1 MTAARTS
8 SRDRREQYL
17 DAAARIA
24 QDHGVALV
32 TMEAVAAAVGVNKAL
47 LYRQFDNR
55 GELLLELFDRETAEL
70 DRRALEATAGVIG
83 FEPKIRAWARAWFDH
98 LAERA
103 ALFGRLMEARA
114 IVPEVAV
121 RHRERLN
128 AGERNRRARR
138 AVLVVGEA
146 LRVPGGGRPGQ
157 QDPARLGD
165 AERRAEQRL
174 RRCRAERNDHLRLEQ
189 AQFGDEPG
197 PARADLVGVG
207 RRMDAPLAATTLG
220 ELEVLHRIGRIDL

>member
-1 MTAARTS
+1 MTPAAVQAVSSSGRSPGRIS

-24 QDHGVALV
+24 AGHGVAMV

-70 DRRALEATAGVIG
+70 DQRAMEATANISG
-83 FEPKIRAWARAWFDH
+83 FEPKVRAWARAWFDH

-121 RHRERLN
+121 RHRERLRRLECTYGDWYAAELGIPVEEARDAARVLL
-128 AGERNRRARR
+128 AGLGGAIDRWNRTPSRATRNRLERTYVQLMLGGLRA
-138 AVLVVGEA
+138 LSE
-146 LRVPGGGRPGQ
+146 GR
-157 QDPARLGD
+157 
-165 AERRAEQRL
+165 
-174 RRCRAERNDHLRLEQ
+174 
-189 AQFGDEPG
+189 
-197 PARADLVGVG
+197 
-207 RRMDAPLAATTLG
+207 
-220 ELEVLHRIGRIDL
+220 

>member
-1 MTAARTS
+1 MTPAAVQAVSSSGRSPGRIS

-24 QDHGVALV
+24 AGHGVAIV

-70 DRRALEATAGVIG
+70 DQRAMEATANISG
-83 FEPKIRAWARAWFDH
+83 FEPKVRAWARAWFDH

-121 RHRERLN
+121 RHRERLRRLECTYGDWYAAELGIPVEEARDAARVLL
-128 AGERNRRARR
+128 AGLGGAIDRWNRTPSRATRNRLERTYVQLMLGGLRA
-138 AVLVVGEA
+138 LSE
-146 LRVPGGGRPGQ
+146 GR
-157 QDPARLGD
+157 
-165 AERRAEQRL
+165 
-174 RRCRAERNDHLRLEQ
+174 
-189 AQFGDEPG
+189 
-197 PARADLVGVG
+197 
-207 RRMDAPLAATTLG
+207 
-220 ELEVLHRIGRIDL
+220 

>member
-1 MTAARTS
+1 MTRSAVAVSTRTS

-24 QDHGVALV
+24 EEHGVALV

-70 DRRALEATAGVIG
+70 DRRALEATANVSG
-83 FEPKIRAWARAWFDH
+83 FEPKVRAWASAWFDH

-121 RHRERLN
+121 RHRERLRRLERTYGDWYAEELGIPVEEARDAARLLL
-128 AGERNRRARR
+128 AGLGGAIDRWNRTPSKATRARLER
-138 AVLVVGEA
+138 TYVKLM
-146 LRVPGGGRPGQ
+146 LGGLH
-157 QDPARLGD
+157 A
-165 AERRAEQRL
+165 
-174 RRCRAERNDHLRLEQ
+174 
-189 AQFGDEPG
+189 
-197 PARADLVGVG
+197 
-207 RRMDAPLAATTLG
+207 LAAA
-220 ELEVLHRIGRIDL
+220 R